1 LAEVKYHG
9 WDAIPMMITSIA
21 LVSGYYAG
29 PVLNFGDF
37 TRYCKSYEVVKR
49 GNTWGLPINYL
60 AFAIVT
66 VITISLPVPVF
77 GEMITDP
84 VDVVGRLDSVTA
96 VLLGALTFVVA
107 TIGINIVANFVPPAF
122 DIN

>member
-1 LAEVKYHG
+1 
-9 WDAIPMMITSIA
+9 M
-21 LVSGYYAG
+21 
-29 PVLNFGDF
+29 
-37 TRYCKSYEVVKR
+37 KR

-60 AFAIVT
+60 AFALVT
-66 VITISLPVPVF
+66 VVTISLTVPVF

-96 VLLGALTFVVA
+96 VLLGALTFVVV

-122 DIN
+122 DITNIAPNKISWRAGGDDRRDALRLY